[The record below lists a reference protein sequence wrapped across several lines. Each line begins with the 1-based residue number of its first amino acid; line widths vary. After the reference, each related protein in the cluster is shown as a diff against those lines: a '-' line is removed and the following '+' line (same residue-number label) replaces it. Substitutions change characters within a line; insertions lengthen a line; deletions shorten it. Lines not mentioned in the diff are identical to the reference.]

1 MNPTTTQAILW
12 TLLLSL
18 QDESQTDLVDLSSDS
33 DEEDSQPSSSGSRS
47 PPLSDNDRPVS
58 NVQVNRSPR
67 LPDNEEPMPN
77 VRGRKSPPLPDKDN
91 PTSNIQGRKSPP
103 LPDSTS
109 KSENRSVVPQYP
121 SAEARHIVSNATASS
136 QCSFNSDSEDD
147 ADVPKY
153 PVTSATISA
162 GPRRLVSCGKVLTGS
177 RRLVSIA
184 AVSAGP
190 RNPVNNATV
199 SSQCSFSSDSED
211 DSQDSLG

>member
-1 MNPTTTQAILW
+1 M
-12 TLLLSL
+12 
-18 QDESQTDLVDLSSDS
+18 
-33 DEEDSQPSSSGSRS
+33 
-47 PPLSDNDRPVS
+47 S
-58 NVQVNRSPR
+58 NVQGNR
-67 LPDNEEPMPN
+67 
-77 VRGRKSPPLPDKDN
+77 SPPLPDNDKSISNIQGNNSPPLPDN
-91 PTSNIQGRKSPP
+91 DKPTLNIQGRKSPP

-109 KSENRSVVPQYP
+109 KSTRSVMPQYP

-147 ADVPKY
+147 AHVPKY
-153 PVTSATISA
+153 P
-162 GPRRLVSCGKVLTGS
+162 GPRRVVSCAKVLTGS